1 MVHFVMVCIKAPL
14 YSYLIN
20 LMKFYAK
27 FNTHNACVKINREII
42 KIQEKLVSDF
52 RTSWKDISLSA
63 ICKAQM
69 ISLAE

>member
-1 MVHFVMVCIKAPL
+1 
-14 YSYLIN
+14 
-20 LMKFYAK
+20 MKFYAK
-27 FNTHNACVKINREII
+27 FNTHNASVKINREII